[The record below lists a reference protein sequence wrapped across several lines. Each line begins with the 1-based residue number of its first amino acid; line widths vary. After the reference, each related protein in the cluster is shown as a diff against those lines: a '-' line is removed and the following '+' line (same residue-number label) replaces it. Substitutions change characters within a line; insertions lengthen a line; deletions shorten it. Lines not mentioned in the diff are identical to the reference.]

1 MQICKNAKIFQLFLV
16 KSSVEEKLWRGNVLL
31 FFELELNFEKFT
43 GDSLG
48 EENFSHYFRNLID
61 GLEIT
66 PLVQRGS
73 TLPVL

>member
-48 EENFSHYFRNLID
+48 EENFSHYFRKLID

>member
-1 MQICKNAKIFQLFLV
+1 MEGEYTTFF
-16 KSSVEEKLWRGNVLL
+16 RGPK
-31 FFELELNFEKFT
+31 FPCFSELNFEKFT